1 MAILRQRQA
10 HAARVI
16 RHACGVALAL
26 LSCARPA
33 LPAGPAS
40 DEPRT
45 LFEHGLLRRAAAV
58 CEQRLA
64 ASASDAN
71 AGALLARIRARQG
84 SLDDAIRLAT
94 AAAAAEPKNAD
105 AQYALAEVYGMK
117 AQSVGMLKAAGY
129 AGKMRKA
136 ADAALASDPRHLDA
150 LEILVD
156 FHLLAPGFMGG
167 DKKQAAGFVE
177 RIAQVDAAQ
186 GWLQKGQNA
195 MRGKDT
201 TLAARCWQN
210 AAEVTPPSGEALV
223 QYASWLAPRWRDPAR
238 SERLA
243 LQAVALE
250 PWRAGGWQVL
260 ASLYAAQERWAELD
274 AMLQRSEAAEPSH
287 LGAWYQAARQL
298 IVTRKAAARAE
309 GYLRHYLGREPEI
322 GAPSWAAARWRL
334 GQALEQQ
341 GRTSEA
347 RTEIETAVKLDPKLE
362 DARKDLKRLRG

>member
-1 MAILRQRQA
+1 MRALLRWRPA
-10 HAARVI
+10 HDAHI
-16 RHACGVALAL
+16 GHHACAMALVLSSAFAALA
-26 LSCARPA
+26 AAPA
-33 LPAGPAS
+33 AG
-40 DEPRT
+40 DLRT

-84 SLDDAIRLAT
+84 ALDDAIRLAT
-94 AAAAAEPKNAD
+94 AATAAEPRNAD

-156 FHLLAPGFMGG
+156 FHMLAPGFMGG
-167 DKKQAAGFVE
+167 DKKQAAAFVE
-177 RIAQVDAAQ
+177 RIAQVDAVQ
-186 GWLQKGQNA
+186 GWLERGQNA

-201 TLAARCWQN
+201 TLAARCWAN

-223 QYASWLAPRWRDPAR
+223 QYASWLAPRWRDPAK

-243 LQAVALE
+243 LQAIALE

-260 ASLYAAQERWAELD
+260 ASLYAAQERWTDLEAV
-274 AMLQRSEAAEPSH
+274 LQRSEAAEPSH

-298 IVTRKAAARAE
+298 IVTRKDPARAE
-309 GYLRHYLGREPEI
+309 TYLRHYLDREPEI

-334 GQALEQQ
+334 GQALELQ
-341 GRTSEA
+341 GKTSEA
-347 RTEIETAVKLDPKLE
+347 RAEIETAVRLDPKLE